1 MTTEAA
7 DAWAD
12 ALRKT
17 VKYKVEV
24 IADNS
29 GQWVGNGMVFDT
41 TEEAATYAK
50 DSFSRW
56 TAVKEW
62 RVVKVEQVT

>member
-1 MTTEAA
+1 MKMSQEAV

-17 VKYKVEV
+17 VKFKVEV
-24 IADNS
+24 IADHS
-29 GQWVGNGMVFDT
+29 GQWVGNGMLFDT
-41 TEEAATYAK
+41 SEEAATYAK
-50 DSFSRW
+50 DLFSRW

-62 RVVKVEQVT
+62 RVVKVEG